1 MDVTALYRIKVAILS
16 SSIFLL
22 IDVYTFWG
30 LRAALR
36 KSSRWLR
43 WLVYCLHW
51 AVTAGVVSAALW
63 YCLADPLNFQS
74 IRREWILG
82 IAGIIYL
89 SKLIAIVF
97 LAADDVRRA
106 YLWIDGLF
114 SHKKAKPPEQ
124 IEANTLSRSEFL
136 SKAAVVAGAIPF
148 TTLSFGILSG
158 AHDYRVLRRKIMLP
172 NLPPAL
178 DGLRIGQ
185 ISDIHSG
192 TLFNSTAI
200 RGGVNLLMN
209 EKPDIIFFT
218 GDLINYY
225 SREVRHYLPLFATL
239 RAPLGVYSITGNHDY
254 GDYNWWPSREAQ
266 LADFELLKAA
276 HKTMGFDLLLN
287 TNRILTIHGE
297 PVAIIGVENWSAR
310 RTHNYGRMDLAAKNT
325 DDAALRLL
333 LSHDPSHW
341 DAEVRKLYK
350 SIEIT
355 FSGHTHGFQ
364 FGVEAGDFRWS
375 PSQYMFRQWA
385 DLYHEEGQYIYV
397 NRGFGC
403 IGYPGRVGILP
414 ELTIIELKRG

>member
-1 MDVTALYRIKVAILS
+1 MDVTWLYRIKLAVLS
-16 SSIFLL
+16 IGIFML

-36 KSSRWLR
+36 KSSRWQK
-43 WLVYCLHW
+43 WVAYGLHW
-51 AVTAGVVSAALW
+51 AVMVGTVSAALW

-74 IRREWILG
+74 VWREWILG

-89 SKLIAIVF
+89 SKIVAIPFLIADDARRIYLR
-97 LAADDVRRA
+97 LARLFKRREKEAPAQTDV
-106 YLWIDGLF
+106 
-114 SHKKAKPPEQ
+114 
-124 IEANTLSRSEFL
+124 NTLTRSEFL

-158 AHDYRVLRRKIMLP
+158 AHDYRVLRRTIVLP

-192 TLFNSTAI
+192 TLFNRTAI
-200 RGGVNLLMN
+200 QGGVDLLMN

-287 TNRILTIHGE
+287 TNRILRIHGE

-310 RTHNYGRMDLAAKNT
+310 RTHNYGRMDLAAQNT
-325 DDAALRLL
+325 DDAAIRLL

-341 DAEVRKLYK
+341 DAEVRKLYR
-350 SIEIT
+350 SIEVT
-355 FSGHTHGFQ
+355 FAGHTHGFQ
-364 FGVEAGDFRWS
+364 FGVEAGDLRWS
-375 PSQYMFRQWA
+375 PAQYMFKQWE
-385 DLYHEEGQYIYV
+385 DLYHEDGQYIYV

-414 ELTIIELKRG
+414 ELTVIELKRG